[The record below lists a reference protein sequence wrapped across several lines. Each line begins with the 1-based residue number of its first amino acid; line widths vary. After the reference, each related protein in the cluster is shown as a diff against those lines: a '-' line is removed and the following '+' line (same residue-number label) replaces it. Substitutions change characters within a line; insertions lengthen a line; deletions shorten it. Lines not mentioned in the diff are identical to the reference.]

1 MKKYLIIRIVFLVF
15 IFILTLALMFF
26 ALRWSQLKRMDVSHY
41 DKAILIFTQMR
52 QYFKGILYS
61 WDWGTQRHMINQGED
76 VWVLLLSKAPLS
88 LRFTFAA
95 VLFYTVFG
103 ILFGILAAATRGS
116 FFDKL
121 IQTFILVFSSIP
133 AFIAVMLMILFFGYY
148 LEWVW
153 PHNPSIHIHGYL
165 LWFKGMIIPTLAI
178 AGLPLAR
185 FIRLIRAE
193 MIETFT
199 SDYVLLLRTKGLKR
213 HQIIFKHLIRDC
225 LVPLFPEML
234 PMFIY
239 TVISAFIVE
248 MVYNVFGIAHWLFW
262 SLFSPQPGG
271 GYMVS
276 IDLEPVLMIG
286 AFYTAMTL
294 VMALLFDVLQVVV
307 DPRIRFDT
315 KKTQT

>member
-1 MKKYLIIRIVFLVF
+1 MKKYLLIRILFLFFV
-15 IFILTLALMFF
+15 FILTLAVMFF
-26 ALRWSQLKRMDVSHY
+26 ALRWSQLRRMDVPNY
-41 DKAILIFTQMR
+41 DKTLLILTQMR
-52 QYFKGILYS
+52 QYFAGIIFS
-61 WDWGTQRHMINQGED
+61 WDWGKEPHLAGLGED
-76 VWVLLLSKAPLS
+76 VWTVLLSKAPLS
-88 LRFTFAA
+88 LRFTFSA
-95 VLFYTVFG
+95 VFFYTVFG
-103 ILFGILAAATRGS
+103 ILLGILAAVMRGS
-116 FFDKL
+116 WVDKV
-121 IQTFILVFSSIP
+121 IQTIVLVFSSIP
-133 AFIAVMLMILFFGYY
+133 AFISVMLLILFFGYY

-153 PHNPSIHIHGYL
+153 PTNPSIHIHGYWY
-165 LWFKGMIIPTLAI
+165 WFKGMIIPTLAI
-178 AGLPLAR
+178 AGLPLSR

-193 MIETFT
+193 MIETYN

-213 HQIIFKHLIRDC
+213 RQIIFKHMLRDC
-225 LVPLFPEML
+225 MVPLFPEML

-262 SLFSPQPGG
+262 SLYSPEPGG
-271 GYMVS
+271 KYMVS
-276 IDLEPVLMIG
+276 IDLEPVMMIG

>member
-1 MKKYLIIRIVFLVF
+1 MKKYILIRIIFLFF
-15 IFILTLALMFF
+15 ILILTLAVMFF
-26 ALRWSQLKRMDVSHY
+26 ALRWSQLRRMTVPNY
-41 DKAILIFTQMR
+41 DKVILILTQMR
-52 QYFKGILYS
+52 QYFTGIFLS
-61 WDWGTQRHMINQGED
+61 WDWGKEPHMLGQGEQVWD
-76 VWVLLLSKAPLS
+76 VLLSKAPLS

-103 ILFGILAAATRGS
+103 IFLGILAAATKGS
-116 FFDKL
+116 IVDKV
-121 IQTFILVFSSIP
+121 IQIFLLVFGSIP
-133 AFIAVMLMILFFGYY
+133 AFIAIMLMIIFFAYY
-148 LEWVW
+148 LDWVW
-153 PHNPSIHIHGYL
+153 AHNPSIHIHGYW

-185 FIRLIRAE
+185 FFRVIRAE
-193 MIETFT
+193 MIETFS

-213 HQIIFKHLIRDC
+213 RQIIFKHLIRDC

-262 SLFSPQPGG
+262 SLFSPQPDG